1 MEATAKQAIAP
12 ETCGGPDW
20 IEQELAASKLPD
32 ARLEKRLQHL
42 VEQMAADLGR
52 SIPLACQDWA
62 ATKAAYRFFS
72 NERICEEHI
81 LAGHFEATRERL
93 AQGESPVLV
102 LHDTTEFS
110 YKREDMAA
118 VGLISKGSVRKDA
131 QGRGPHGQVFVRGV
145 EGRPVYFTTCGINL
159 HSSLAVTL
167 EGLPLGLTAVKFW
180 SRKAFKGRKAKR
192 KAHRAPIE
200 EKESLRWLENLRV
213 STELLGQPQRC
224 VHVGDQKSD
233 IFDLFG
239 MAQQLGTHFLVRTRA
254 DRLADG
260 GPETVA
266 EAIGQSPRRGLYR
279 IAVRNRKGEE
289 SEAVLEIRYR
299 HMRIQTAKG
308 KNKRYPEQIVT
319 VIEAREQE
327 MPPDRDRIDW
337 KLITDLTVRTRR
349 EAVEK
354 VQWYALRWKIEV
366 FHKILKSGCRA
377 EQSRLRT
384 TARLTNLLAVFCI
397 LSWRVFW
404 LTMTNRIAPDADPGM
419 VFTDLELR
427 ILERL
432 VADKPNAHS
441 RPHTLSHYLIK
452 LRGWAAIWR
461 VTRTRLADHTQPSR
475 QAPVGRVP
483 HGFNPQKD
491 LRGFSTLLQRDYPQG

>member
-1 MEATAKQAIAP
+1 MKTRAKPAIDPAS
-12 ETCGGPDW
+12 CGSQDW

-32 ARLEKRLQHL
+32 ARLEKRLRHL
-42 VEQMAADLGR
+42 VEQMAKGVGR
-52 SIPLACQDWA
+52 SIPWACQDWA
-62 ATKAAYRFFS
+62 AAKAAYRFFS
-72 NERICEEHI
+72 NGRVSEEQI
-81 LAGHFEATRERL
+81 LAGHFSATRERL
-93 AQGESPVLV
+93 GCGEELFLIV
-102 LHDTTEFS
+102 HDTTEFS

-118 VGLISKGSVRKDA
+118 VGLVSKGSVRKDS
-131 QGRGPHGQVFVRGV
+131 QGH
-145 EGRPVYFTTCGINL
+145 PVYFTTCGINL

-167 EGLPLGLTAVKFW
+167 DGLPMGLTAVKFW

-200 EKESLRWLENLRV
+200 EKESIRWLENLRS

-224 VHVGDQKSD
+224 IHVGDQESD

-239 MAQQLGTHFLVRTRA
+239 TAQQLGTHFLVRTRA

-260 GPETVA
+260 GPDTVA
-266 EAIGQSPRRGLYR
+266 ETIGRSPRRGLYR

-299 HMRIQTAKG
+299 RMCIQTAKG
-308 KNKRYPEQIVT
+308 KKKRYPDQMVT

-337 KLITDLTVRTRR
+337 KLITDLAVNSRQQ
-349 EAVEK
+349 AVEK
-354 VQWYALRWKIEV
+354 VQWYALRWKIEI
-366 FHKILKSGCRA
+366 FHKILKSCCRA
-377 EQSRLRT
+377 EQAKLRTASRLV
-384 TARLTNLLAVFCI
+384 NLLAVFCI

-404 LTMTNRIAPDADPGM
+404 LTMTNRIDPEADPGL

-432 VADKPNAHS
+432 AADRS
-441 RPHTLSHYLIK
+441 TVQLQQQGLSHYLIK
-452 LRGWAAIWR
+452 LARLGGYLARNSDPPPGNETIWR
-461 VTRTRLADHTQPSR
+461 GLTRLVDIQLGVILGAEF
-475 QAPVGRVP
+475 VG
-483 HGFNPQKD
+483 N
-491 LRGFSTLLQRDYPQG
+491 